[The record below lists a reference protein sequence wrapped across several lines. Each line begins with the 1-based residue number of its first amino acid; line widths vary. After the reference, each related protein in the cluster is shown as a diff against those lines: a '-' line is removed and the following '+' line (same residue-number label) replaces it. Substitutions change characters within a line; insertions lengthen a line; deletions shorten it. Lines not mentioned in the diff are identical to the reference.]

1 MACKFYDIYID
12 SLDLA
17 NATGNSNPLL
27 DGVVFVSYTDCFGSP
42 IVQGYTSS
50 GTYVNDFCAE
60 NTIPISI
67 YYYQNDLVLL
77 SGSSF
82 ETEQGVCVPPTPTPT
97 VTPTNT
103 QTPTVTPTNTQTPT
117 VTPTNTQT
125 PTVTPTNTQT
135 PTVTPTPTGG
145 YIVEFES
152 CANSL
157 NKFRFIG
164 LPSTFSTGS
173 TYYISGGTEFIG
185 CATVIPYTGAGPIY
199 NGSGVSFTLTGFG
212 CGDPICPTTNN
223 VPAVLIKCS
232 NGEVFYANVQEDTVF
247 LGAAYVYNSEC
258 YSFVEFSGPGGPD
271 LNNPDY
277 LNCSVCVPFF
287 TPTPPPTPTITPTP
301 STTPLPCPNNVYCFR
316 TTLPSLSGYSGNYTL
331 SGSYN
336 LKPYYSGDSINTSF
350 IYYTGNHWC
359 LSDSLGGTCLLQGAT
374 PCYSNCPDISANDFS
389 VGICPS
395 PTPLPID
402 CTTFDFTAYFDCE
415 YQPTPLPTPTID
427 CGDVNFNLDSFG
439 VTPTPTPTPTSIC
452 NLTSLSFSLSAY
464 TPTTPTVTLTP
475 TVTVSNTVPADGVVS
490 FTMLENS
497 FNCISVKVLKLCSDN
512 SEIYV
517 NEGLVFNDLPLTV
530 GTTFLALINKV
541 QTCVTYVRDEFN
553 LSSNATVSEI
563 IELYG
568 NCSSCDILPTPT
580 STPTSTQTPTPTQ
593 TKTPTPTTPPSG
605 ICFSLLSEAIPP
617 WSCTIEESGILNS
630 KSYYEILFDDCLTL
644 IGFVWWNNISNR
656 WEFTD
661 ILGDNTSDFYGYN
674 ENPGLLPLSDM
685 EYPWIEVL
693 SKWVITTSTLGE
705 CPILTPTP
713 TPTQTKTPTPTPT
726 QTKTGTPTPTP
737 TPKFVYVFQSCG
749 FLPGLKVI
757 SEIIQTV
764 PLSFNINVDSVF
776 KDNDGNCWRY
786 VGQFESNYISPPGVY
801 QTFFNYNYFN
811 GVDSTIYN
819 DCNTCFESLNP
830 TISCQCY
837 TLSSSPGTGPFFV
850 GDTTYRYINCDGVV
864 QEIFVETDEQVNV
877 CAQLDTV
884 VRLNGDSSNIDVS
897 INNCCL

>member
-1 MACKFYDIYID
+1 
-12 SLDLA
+12 
-17 NATGNSNPLL
+17 
-27 DGVVFVSYTDCFGSP
+27 
-42 IVQGYTSS
+42 
-50 GTYVNDFCAE
+50 
-60 NTIPISI
+60 
-67 YYYQNDLVLL
+67 
-77 SGSSF
+77 
-82 ETEQGVCVPPTPTPT
+82 
-97 VTPTNT
+97 
-103 QTPTVTPTNTQTPT
+103 
-117 VTPTNTQT
+117 
-125 PTVTPTNTQT
+125 
-135 PTVTPTPTGG
+135 
-145 YIVEFES
+145 
-152 CANSL
+152 
-157 NKFRFIG
+157 
-164 LPSTFSTGS
+164 
-173 TYYISGGTEFIG
+173 
-185 CATVIPYTGAGPIY
+185 
-199 NGSGVSFTLTGFG
+199 
-212 CGDPICPTTNN
+212 
-223 VPAVLIKCS
+223 
-232 NGEVFYANVQEDTVF
+232 
-247 LGAAYVYNSEC
+247 
-258 YSFVEFSGPGGPD
+258 
-271 LNNPDY
+271 
-277 LNCSVCVPFF
+277 
-287 TPTPPPTPTITPTP
+287 
-301 STTPLPCPNNVYCFR
+301 
-316 TTLPSLSGYSGNYTL
+316 L

-464 TPTTPTVTLTP
+464 TPSTPTVTLTP

-490 FTMLENS
+490 FTMLENT

-517 NEGLVFNDLPLTV
+517 NEGLVFNDLPLTI

-580 STPTSTQTPTPTQ
+580 PTNTMTPTQTSSQTPTQTMTPTPTR
-593 TKTPTPTTPPSG
+593 TPGGTLPVTPTP
-605 ICFSLLSEAIPP
+605 
-617 WSCTIEESGILNS
+617 
-630 KSYYEILFDDCLTL
+630 
-644 IGFVWWNNISNR
+644 
-656 WEFTD
+656 
-661 ILGDNTSDFYGYN
+661 
-674 ENPGLLPLSDM
+674 
-685 EYPWIEVL
+685 
-693 SKWVITTSTLGE
+693 
-705 CPILTPTP
+705 
-713 TPTQTKTPTPTPT
+713 
-726 QTKTGTPTPTP
+726 TKTGTPTPTP

-764 PLSFNINVDSVF
+764 PLSFNINVNSVF

-801 QTFFNYNYFN
+801 QTIFNYNYFN

-837 TLSSSPGTGPFFV
+837 TLSSSPGTSPFFV
-850 GDTTYRYINCDGVV
+850 GGTTYRYTNCDGIV
-864 QEIFVETDEQVNV
+864 QEIFVETDEQINV

-884 VRLNGDSSNIDVS
+884 VRLNGDSSSISIS
-897 INNCCL
+897 INNCCLI